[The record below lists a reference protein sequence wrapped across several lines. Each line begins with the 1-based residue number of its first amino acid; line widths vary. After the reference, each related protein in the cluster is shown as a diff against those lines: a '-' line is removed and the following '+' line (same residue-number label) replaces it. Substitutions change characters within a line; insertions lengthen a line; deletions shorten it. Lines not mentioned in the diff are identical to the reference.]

1 MKKNNLFL
9 LFGAGI
15 VLASCSSNVDYDNAI
30 LDLEL
35 SEKSTEEIAFEYVQN
50 QLKMDFM
57 CSSRD
62 LKNEEYPPMLYDLSI
77 VDDNGNELFFADFSE
92 DLKKD
97 FYSIWKNVE
106 VNTLVSK
113 LEENPPVQEMLKLE
127 NKAFELTEQ
136 NCSRSVCNNPEA
148 FIAKYAENME
158 LLLNK
163 SKARNVVTGGEITKD
178 CLVQDSVNKFKANY
192 KKGRVVVSPDS
203 SSSSSAFA
211 TGHASMMY
219 SSEWKPEWEM
229 SGLEKATITAFPI
242 NNGSSWEGKTDGVQY
257 EPIGMWAGNSSG
269 SSEHTSIY
277 NVGKSTFV
285 WNWFKSYYAFSN
297 ASDED
302 YNNAAD
308 YAMAQ
313 EGKPYNWN
321 FGAKDVEYKFYCS
334 QLCYKAWKK
343 QSKDYDISKGLIAS
357 PANIASS
364 HNASLVAAYSNK

>member
-9 LFGAGI
+9 LFGVGIMFAG
-15 VLASCSSNVDYDNAI
+15 CSSNVDYDNAI

-35 SEKSTEEIAFEYVQN
+35 SEKSTNEIAAEYVQN

-77 VDDNGNELFFADFSE
+77 VDDDGNELFFADFSDE
-92 DLKKD
+92 LKKD
-97 FYSIWKNVE
+97 FYSIWKDVE
-106 VNTLVSK
+106 VNTLVLK

-136 NCSRSVCNNPEA
+136 NCSRRVCNNPEA

-203 SSSSSAFA
+203 SSASSAFA
-211 TGHASMMY
+211 TGHASMMCE
-219 SSEWKPEWEM
+219 SVWNTSWNIN
-229 SGLEKATITAFPI
+229 GLGKATITAFPI
-242 NNGSSWEGKTDGVQY
+242 NNGSTWEGKIDGVQY

-277 NVGKSTFV
+277 NVGRSTFV

-308 YAMAQ
+308 YAIAN
-313 EGKPYNWN
+313 ERKPYNWN
-321 FGAKDVEYKFYCS
+321 FGLKDREDKFYCS

-343 QSKDYDISKGLIAS
+343 QSKDYDISMGLIAS
-357 PANIASS
+357 PANIVTS
-364 HNASLVAAYSNK
+364 HNVSLVAAYSNK